1 MAQPF
6 KNSAFEVLSD
16 ERRPLSAGAIVE
28 KAARRKLLDP
38 TTARASARTMSA
50 VLSCDIRRLGAASR
64 FVRRGDLFGLN
75 PALRPGPAGADS
87 ARALLNGRAG
97 EHSVAAEL
105 LFRGFDA
112 RPAGDGGADIVAEKG
127 GRRFLFQ
134 VKTSAPV
141 RNRCSFFIPAAA
153 HEKFDRP
160 GAYYAFV
167 MRSDAGS
174 DFLVMPYREVQRHV
188 RSGRIEK
195 LGRKYRAE
203 LVWGD
208 RIALDGIDVTRYRRR
223 WPRA

>member
-6 KNSAFEVLSD
+6 KSSAFEVLSD

-38 TTARASARTMSA
+38 RTARAPERTMSA
-50 VLSCDIRRLGAASR
+50 VLSCDIRRLGAGSR
-64 FVRRGDLFGLN
+64 FARRGGLFGLN
-75 PALRPGPAGADS
+75 PLLRPGPTGADPG
-87 ARALLNGRAG
+87 RALLNGMAG

-105 LFRGFDA
+105 LFRGFEA
-112 RPAGDGGADIVAEKG
+112 RAAGDGGADIVAEKG

-141 RNRCSFFIPAAA
+141 RNRCSFFIPAGA
-153 HEKFDRP
+153 HEKLRRP

-174 DFLVMPYREVQRHV
+174 DFLVMPYREIQRHV

-195 LGRKYRAE
+195 LGRKYRAD
-203 LVWGD
+203 LVWGK
-208 RIALDGIDVTRYRRR
+208 RITLGGLDVTRYRRR

>member
-1 MAQPF
+1 MARPVES
-6 KNSAFEVLSD
+6 SAFEVLSD
-16 ERRPLSAGAIVE
+16 ERRPLSAGAIAE

-38 TTARASARTMSA
+38 KTARAVGAA
-50 VLSCDIRRLGAASR
+50 LSGDIRRLGAGSR

-97 EHSVAAEL
+97 EHSVLSEL

-112 RPAGDGGADIVAEKG
+112 RPAGDGGADVSAAKG

-134 VKTSAPV
+134 VKTSVPV

-160 GAYYAFV
+160 DAYYAFV
-167 MRSDAGS
+167 KRSDAGS
-174 DFLVMPYREVQRHV
+174 DFLVMPYPEVQKHV
-188 RSGRIEK
+188 RSGRIGRP
-195 LGRKYRAE
+195 GRKYRAE
-203 LVWGD
+203 LDWGD
-208 RIALDGIDVTRYRRR
+208 RIALGGIDVTRYRRR
-223 WPRA
+223 WPRASRL